1 MLNSNI
7 IFVNQL
13 KKFAIEVKT
22 EIGVLASENSTSKFG
37 WNVVAFP
44 LAAVFAVCGSTSV
57 CRLDGF

>member
-1 MLNSNI
+1 VLNSNI

-37 WNVVAFP
+37 SQASITMERNGTA
-44 LAAVFAVCGSTSV
+44 
-57 CRLDGF
+57 